1 MSEKKRD
8 TTRVEFHTRAE
19 LRVNGK
25 QLEGTVEN
33 LSLKGMYLKPE
44 TSHFSIQT
52 GQKVEIT
59 IHLSGASTKL
69 SIEVQGVVVRW
80 DKAGL
85 GIEFTEMEFD
95 TFVHLR
101 NIVAYNAGDEDR
113 IMEEFSNTYE
123 GL

>member
-1 MSEKKRD
+1 MPGKKRD

-19 LRVNGK
+19 VHADGK
-25 QLEGTVEN
+25 VIEGTVDN
-33 LSLKGMYLKPE
+33 LSLKGMFLKTE
-44 TSHFSIQT
+44 TSHFSVRT
-52 GQKVEIT
+52 GQSVDIA
-59 IHLSGASTKL
+59 IRLAGASTKL
-69 SIEVQGVVVRW
+69 SLELRGRVIRW
-80 DKAGL
+80 DNAGL

-123 GL
+123 NL